1 MTLNEACMSHIV
13 IWEKHDNASASSNH
27 IVVCPSRLVYLVLL
41 TMRTDQIEEQ
51 YYARPSAMQIYSWKI
66 TNVDMHIAN
75 ELSKLSMTF
84 GHQS

>member
-1 MTLNEACMSHIV
+1 MSHIV

-41 TMRTDQIEEQ
+41 TMRMRTDQIEEQ
-51 YYARPSAMQIYSWKI
+51 NYARCGPSAMQIYSSKI
-66 TNVDMHIAN
+66 TNVDMHIAH
-75 ELSKLSMTF
+75 ELSKLSMTI